1 MRWLASRLSRVR
13 WMAVPI
19 AAYLAITLALPLANG
34 AALHGSFWRHAGWVI
49 AGCVAMVGAV
59 VIGGLAGALVG
70 GTARRLYRYAR
81 ERSSRSKPRSGM
93 SGPRCSQL
101 SAR

>member
-1 MRWLASRLSRVR
+1 MRWLARRLGRVR

-34 AALHGSFWRHAGWVI
+34 AALHGSFWRHAGWVV
-49 AGCVAMVGAV
+49 AGCVAMVGAMML
-59 VIGGLAGALVG
+59 GGLAVELVG
-70 GTARRLYRYAR
+70 GGARRLYCYAR
-81 ERSSRSKPRSGM
+81 DRSSKPRSGR
-93 SGPRCSQL
+93 SDPRCSQL